1 MKKLFGIVVL
11 GLLLSSNAFA
21 ESEKCKSLPKYSN
34 LWYYN
39 KCDEPDTLKSSK
51 VKTSEKS
58 SKVKT
63 SENNFQYDKEH
74 PLKSPKVK
82 TWKNRQI
89 PEEYK
94 NPNLETLRYHFFAY
108 NKRGRSNQFYTNPSS
123 QPNALKFNLQKDP
136 KIIKKIVK
144 KMQSKALISYLMY
157 EDGEIV
163 IDQLSPPERFG
174 DLIDNDTMIYS
185 MSLGKSLGG
194 YLMGHAICKGYI
206 NSLSSSLA
214 DWPILK
220 GTLLETATVQDLINA
235 STGDQKYIKDNY
247 LSSGREVGDLTITNI
262 AKTELAN
269 TKPAKKRFKYSQFSP
284 NVALNYISF
293 KTGHKFSS
301 FINNV
306 LKDHVGLAARL
317 EFNGTGIESEGVIQS
332 NFKAT
337 RYDTLRIGIA
347 ILNDWN
353 SDTCIGN
360 YLKEVYAN
368 RVPKGAYNTGD
379 GYSKSYAGFFHTN
392 YPGISD
398 TVMGMDG
405 YGGIGLLINFD
416 DNRIVYTHA
425 VHRNY
430 NYKSLVMKAVDKGKF

>member
-1 MKKLFGIVVL
+1 MKKLLEIVVIVITSFIVL
-11 GLLLSSNAFA
+11 ISSASAA
-21 ESEKCKSLPKYSN
+21 ESG
-34 LWYYN
+34 
-39 KCDEPDTLKSSK
+39 
-51 VKTSEKS
+51 
-58 SKVKT
+58 
-63 SENNFQYDKEH
+63 
-74 PLKSPKVK
+74 KVK
-82 TWKNRQI
+82 TWGKNRNI

-94 NPNLETLRYHFFAY
+94 RPNLETLRHHFLAY
-108 NKRGRSNQFYTNPSS
+108 NKRGRSYKFYTNPSS
-123 QPNALKFNLQKDP
+123 QPTALKFKLQKEP

-144 KMQSKALISYLMY
+144 KMETKALISYLMY

-185 MSLGKSLGG
+185 QSLGKSLGG

-206 NSLSSSLA
+206 NSLSSPLA
-214 DWPILK
+214 DWPIAQ
-220 GTLLETATVQDLINA
+220 GTLLETATVQDVIN
-235 STGDQKYIKDNY
+235 STMGNQKYFSDRDTGLLK
-247 LSSGREVGDLTITNI
+247 SGRDVGDTNI
-262 AKTELAN
+262 ASIAKIELAN
-269 TKPAKKRFKYSQFSP
+269 SKAAKKRFSYGQFP
-284 NVALNYISF
+284 ANVALNYISF

-301 FINNV
+301 FINSV
-306 LKDHVGLAARL
+306 LKDHVGLAGRL
-317 EFNGTGIESEGVIQS
+317 EFNGVGDETNGVIQA

-360 YLKEVYAN
+360 YLKDVYAN
-368 RVPKGAYNTGD
+368 RVSKGAFNVGD
-379 GYSKSYAGFFHTN
+379 GYSQSYAGFFHTN

-425 VHRNY
+425 VHRDY
-430 NYKSLVMKAVDKGKF
+430 NYRSLVLNAIDKGTF

>member
-1 MKKLFGIVVL
+1 MKKLLGIVVL

-21 ESEKCKSLPKYSN
+21 DSEKCKSLTKYSN
-34 LWYYN
+34 HWYYN
-39 KCDEPDTLKSSK
+39 KCDELNSLKSSK
-51 VKTSEKS
+51 VKTSENKQNSLKS
-58 SKVKT
+58 S
-63 SENNFQYDKEH
+63 
-74 PLKSPKVK
+74 KVK

-89 PEEYK
+89 PSDYK
-94 NPNLETLRYHFFAY
+94 RPNLETLRYHFLAY
-108 NKRGRSNQFYTNPSS
+108 NKRGRSNQFYTKPSS
-123 QPNALKFNLQKDP
+123 QPTALKFNLQKEP

-144 KMQSKALISYLMY
+144 KMQSTGLISYLMY

-163 IDQLSPPERFG
+163 IDQLSHPERFG

-206 NSLSSSLA
+206 NSLSSTLA
-214 DWPILK
+214 DWPIMK
-220 GTLLETATVQDLINA
+220 GTLLETATVQDVINA
-235 STGDQKYIKDNY
+235 STGDQKYIMDHI
-247 LSSGREVGDLTITNI
+247 LSSGRDIGDLTIASI
-262 AKTELAN
+262 AKKELAN
-269 TKPAKKRFKYSQFSP
+269 TKPGKKRFNYSQFSP

-306 LKDHVGLAARL
+306 LKDHVGLAGRL
-317 EFNGTGIESEGVIQS
+317 EFNGTGIESKGVIQS

-353 SDTCIGN
+353 SGTCIGN
-360 YLKEVYAN
+360 YLKDVYAN
-368 RVPKGAYNTGD
+368 SISKGQNIGFGD

-405 YGGIGLLINFD
+405 YGGIALLINFD
-416 DNRIVYTHA
+416 DNRIVYTHT

-430 NYKSLVMKAVDKGKF
+430 NYKSLVLKAIDKGIF

>member
-1 MKKLFGIVVL
+1 
-11 GLLLSSNAFA
+11 
-21 ESEKCKSLPKYSN
+21 
-34 LWYYN
+34 
-39 KCDEPDTLKSSK
+39 
-51 VKTSEKS
+51 
-58 SKVKT
+58 
-63 SENNFQYDKEH
+63 
-74 PLKSPKVK
+74 
-82 TWKNRQI
+82 
-89 PEEYK
+89 
-94 NPNLETLRYHFFAY
+94 
-108 NKRGRSNQFYTNPSS
+108 
-123 QPNALKFNLQKDP
+123 
-136 KIIKKIVK
+136 
-144 KMQSKALISYLMY
+144 MQSKALVSYLMY

-194 YLMGHAICKGYI
+194 YLMGHAICEGYV
-206 NSLSSSLA
+206 NSLSSSLV
-214 DWPILK
+214 DWPIAQ
-220 GTLLETATVQDLINA
+220 GTLLETATVQDVINSA
-235 STGDQKYIKDNY
+235 MGNQKYVSDRDSGM
-247 LSSGREVGDLTITNI
+247 LRSGREVGNTNI
-262 AKTELAN
+262 ASIAKIELAN
-269 TKPAKKRFKYSQFSP
+269 SNAAKKRFSYGQFP
-284 NVALNYISF
+284 ANVALNYISF

-301 FINNV
+301 FINNI
-306 LKDHVGLAARL
+306 LKDHVGLAGRL
-317 EFNGTGIESEGVIQS
+317 EFNGIGDESKGVIQA

-360 YLKEVYAN
+360 YLKDVYAN
-368 RVPKGAYNTGD
+368 SISKGQDIGFGD

-405 YGGIGLLINFD
+405 YGGIALLINFD

-430 NYKSLVMKAVDKGKF
+430 NYKSLVLKAIDKGKF

>member
-1 MKKLFGIVVL
+1 MKKIFGVVVL
-11 GLLLSSNAFA
+11 GLLLSSKVFA

-39 KCDEPDTLKSSK
+39 KCDQQKSLKSS
-51 VKTSEKS
+51 
-58 SKVKT
+58 
-63 SENNFQYDKEH
+63 
-74 PLKSPKVK
+74 KVK

-89 PEEYK
+89 PQKYK
-94 NPNLETLRYHFFAY
+94 NPNLETLRYYFLAY
-108 NKRGRSNQFYTNPSS
+108 NKRGKSYRFYTKPSS
-123 QPNALKFNLQKDP
+123 QPIALKFNLHKEP

-174 DLIDNDTMIYS
+174 DLIDNETMIYS

-194 YLMGHAICKGYI
+194 YLMGHAICEGYV

-220 GTLLETATVQDLINA
+220 GTLLETATVQDVINA
-235 STGDQKYIKDNY
+235 STGDQKYVMNNF
-247 LSSGREVGDLTITNI
+247 LSSGRDIGDLTIASI

-269 TKPAKKRFKYSQFSP
+269 IKPAKKRFNYSQFSP

-368 RVPKGAYNTGD
+368 KVPKGEYNTGD
-379 GYSKSYAGFFHTN
+379 GYSQGYAGFFHTDF
-392 YPGISD
+392 PGISD

-430 NYKSLVMKAVDKGKF
+430 NYKSLVMKAIDKGIF

>member
-1 MKKLFGIVVL
+1 MKKLLGIVVL

-21 ESEKCKSLPKYSN
+21 ESEKL
-34 LWYYN
+34 
-39 KCDEPDTLKSSK
+39 
-51 VKTSEKS
+51 
-58 SKVKT
+58 
-63 SENNFQYDKEH
+63 
-74 PLKSPKVK
+74 K
-82 TWKNRQI
+82 TWGKNSKI
-89 PEEYK
+89 PEEYYF
-94 NPNLETLRYHFFAY
+94 PNLKTLRYHFLKY
-108 NKRGRSNQFYTNPSS
+108 NKRGENSKKFYTKPSS
-123 QPNALKFNLQKDP
+123 QPSSLKFNLQKEP

-144 KMQSKALISYLMY
+144 KMQSTGLISYLMY

-185 MSLGKSLGG
+185 MSMGKSLGG
-194 YLMGHAICKGYI
+194 YLIGHAICKGYI
-206 NSLSSSLA
+206 NSLSSTLA
-214 DWPILK
+214 DWPIVK
-220 GTLLETATVQDLINA
+220 GTLLETATVQELINA
-235 STGDQKYIKDNY
+235 STGDQKYIMDHI
-247 LSSGREVGDLTITNI
+247 LSSGRDIGDLTIASI
-262 AKTELAN
+262 AKKELAN
-269 TKPAKKRFKYSQFSP
+269 TKPGKKRFNYSQFSP

-306 LKDHVGLAARL
+306 LKDHVGLAGRL
-317 EFNGTGIESEGVIQS
+317 EFNGTGIESKGVIQS

-353 SDTCIGN
+353 SGTCIGN
-360 YLKEVYAN
+360 YLKDVYAN
-368 RVPKGAYNTGD
+368 SISKGQDIGFGD

-392 YPGISD
+392 YPGIRD
-398 TVMGMDG
+398 AVMGMDG

-430 NYKSLVMKAVDKGKF
+430 NYKSLVLKAIDKGKF

>member
-1 MKKLFGIVVL
+1 MIKLLGILVL
-11 GLLLSSNAFA
+11 GLFWCNVSLA
-21 ESEKCKSLPKYSN
+21 ENEKCKSLTKYSN
-34 LWYYN
+34 NWYYN
-39 KCDEPDTLKSSK
+39 NCDKQNSK
-51 VKTSEKS
+51 VKTWGRITK
-58 SKVKT
+58 
-63 SENNFQYDKEH
+63 
-74 PLKSPKVK
+74 
-82 TWKNRQI
+82 I

-94 NPNLETLRYHFFAY
+94 NPNLETLRYHFLTY
-108 NKRGRSNQFYTNPSS
+108 NKRGKSYKFYTEPSS
-123 QPNALKFNLQKDP
+123 QPTALKFNLKKKP
-136 KIIKKIVK
+136 KFINKIVK
-144 KMQSKALISYLMY
+144 NMQSTGLISYLMY
-157 EDGEIV
+157 ENGEIV

-194 YLMGHAICKGYI
+194 YLIGHAICKGYI
-206 NSLSSSLA
+206 NSLSSTLA
-214 DWPILK
+214 DWPIVK

-247 LSSGREVGDLTITNI
+247 LSSGRDIGDLTIASITKN
-262 AKTELAN
+262 ELAN

-293 KTGHKFSS
+293 KTGYKFSS
-301 FINNV
+301 FMNEV
-306 LKDHVGLAARL
+306 LNDHVGLAGKL
-317 EFNGTGIESEGVIQS
+317 KMNHIGTGIESEGGIQS
-332 NFKAT
+332 NFKAS
-337 RYDTLRIGIA
+337 RYDYLRIGIA

-360 YLKEVYAN
+360 YLKDVYAN
-368 RVPKGAYNTGD
+368 RVNKGYIQGD

-398 TVMGMDG
+398 AVMGMDG
-405 YGGIGLLINFD
+405 YGGIALLINFD

-430 NYKSLVMKAVDKGKF
+430 NYKSLVLRAIDKGIF

>member
-1 MKKLFGIVVL
+1 MKKLLGIVVL

-21 ESEKCKSLPKYSN
+21 ESEKL
-34 LWYYN
+34 
-39 KCDEPDTLKSSK
+39 
-51 VKTSEKS
+51 
-58 SKVKT
+58 
-63 SENNFQYDKEH
+63 
-74 PLKSPKVK
+74 K
-82 TWKNRQI
+82 TWGKNSKI
-89 PEEYK
+89 PEEYYF
-94 NPNLETLRYHFFAY
+94 PNLKTLRYHFLKY
-108 NKRGRSNQFYTNPSS
+108 NKRGENSKKFYTKPSS
-123 QPNALKFNLQKDP
+123 QPSSLKFNLQKEP
-136 KIIKKIVK
+136 KIIKLDSIGKKIKIKIDIAKV
-144 KMQSKALISYLMY
+144 MQSTGLISYLMY

-185 MSLGKSLGG
+185 MSMGKSLGG
-194 YLMGHAICKGYI
+194 YLIGHAICKGYI
-206 NSLSSSLA
+206 NSLSSTLA
-214 DWPILK
+214 DWPIMK
-220 GTLLETATVQDLINA
+220 GTLLETATVQDVINA
-235 STGDQKYIKDNY
+235 STGDQKYIMDHI
-247 LSSGREVGDLTITNI
+247 LSSGRDIGDLTIADI
-262 AKTELAN
+262 AKKELAN
-269 TKPAKKRFKYSQFSP
+269 TKPVKKRFNYSQFSP

-301 FINNV
+301 FINDV
-306 LKDHVGLAARL
+306 LKDHVGLAGRL
-317 EFNGTGIESEGVIQS
+317 EFNGTGIESKGVIQS

-360 YLKEVYAN
+360 YLKDVYAN
-368 RVPKGAYNTGD
+368 RVIKGYKQGD

-405 YGGIGLLINFD
+405 YGGIALLINFD

-430 NYKSLVMKAVDKGKF
+430 NYKFLVLKAIDKGTF

>member
-1 MKKLFGIVVL
+1 MKKIISIVVL
-11 GLLLSSNAFA
+11 VITSFIVLISSASVAQSA
-21 ESEKCKSLPKYSN
+21 E
-34 LWYYN
+34 
-39 KCDEPDTLKSSK
+39 
-51 VKTSEKS
+51 VKK
-58 SKVKT
+58 
-63 SENNFQYDKEH
+63 
-74 PLKSPKVK
+74 
-82 TWKNRQI
+82 WKNRKI
-89 PEEYK
+89 PEEY
-94 NPNLETLRYHFFAY
+94 NPNLETMRYHFLTY
-108 NKRGRSNQFYTNPSS
+108 NKRGKKNKFYTKPSP
-123 QPNALKFNLQKDP
+123 QPTALKFNLHKEP

-144 KMQSKALISYLMY
+144 KMQSTGLISYLMY

-185 MSLGKSLGG
+185 MSMGKSLGG

-214 DWPILK
+214 DWPIVK
-220 GTLLETATVQDLINA
+220 GTLLETATVQDVINA
-235 STGDQKYIKDNY
+235 STGDQKYVYNNI
-247 LSSGREVGDLTITNI
+247 LSSGRDIGDLTIASI
-262 AKTELAN
+262 AKKELAN
-269 TKPAKKRFKYSQFSP
+269 TNPAKKRYNYSALSP

-306 LKDHVGLAARL
+306 LKDHVGLAGKLRM
-317 EFNGTGIESEGVIQS
+317 NGTGVESKGVIQS

-360 YLKEVYAN
+360 YLKDVYAN
-368 RVPKGAYNTGD
+368 SISKGAYNIGD
-379 GYSKSYAGFFHTN
+379 GYSKSYAGFFHTD

-398 TVMGMDG
+398 TVMCMDG
-405 YGGIGLLINFD
+405 YIGIALLINFD

-430 NYKSLVMKAVDKGKF
+430 NYVSLVLRAIDNGIF

>member
-1 MKKLFGIVVL
+1 MKKIISIVVL
-11 GLLLSSNAFA
+11 VITSFIVLISSASVAQSA
-21 ESEKCKSLPKYSN
+21 E
-34 LWYYN
+34 
-39 KCDEPDTLKSSK
+39 
-51 VKTSEKS
+51 VKK
-58 SKVKT
+58 
-63 SENNFQYDKEH
+63 
-74 PLKSPKVK
+74 
-82 TWKNRQI
+82 WKNRKI
-89 PEEYK
+89 PEEY
-94 NPNLETLRYHFFAY
+94 NPNLETMRYHFLTY
-108 NKRGRSNQFYTNPSS
+108 NKRGKKNKFYTKPSP
-123 QPNALKFNLQKDP
+123 QPTALKFNLHKEP

-144 KMQSKALISYLMY
+144 KMQSTGLISYLMY

-185 MSLGKSLGG
+185 MSVGKSLGG

-206 NSLSSSLA
+206 NSLSSTLA
-214 DWPILK
+214 DWPIVK
-220 GTLLETATVQDLINA
+220 GTLLETATVQDVINA
-235 STGDQKYIKDNY
+235 STGDQKYIYNNI
-247 LSSGREVGDLTITNI
+247 LSSGRDIGDLTIASI
-262 AKTELAN
+262 AKKELAN
-269 TKPAKKRFKYSQFSP
+269 TNPAKKRYNYSALSP

-306 LKDHVGLAARL
+306 LKDHVGLAGKLRM
-317 EFNGTGIESEGVIQS
+317 NGTGVESKGVIQS

-360 YLKEVYAN
+360 YLKDVYAN
-368 RVPKGAYNTGD
+368 SISKGAYNIGD

-405 YGGIGLLINFD
+405 YGGIALLINFD

-430 NYKSLVMKAVDKGKF
+430 NYVSLVLRAVDKGKF

>member
-1 MKKLFGIVVL
+1 MKKIFGVVVL
-11 GLLLSSNAFA
+11 GLLLSSKAFA
-21 ESEKCKSLPKYSN
+21 QSEKCKSLTKYSN
-34 LWYYN
+34 HWYYN
-39 KCDEPDTLKSSK
+39 KCDEQKSLKSK
-51 VKTSEKS
+51 
-58 SKVKT
+58 
-63 SENNFQYDKEH
+63 
-74 PLKSPKVK
+74 KVK
-82 TWKNRQI
+82 TWKDRKI
-89 PEEYK
+89 PEKYK
-94 NPNLETLRYHFFAY
+94 SPNLETLRYHFLAY
-108 NKRGRSNQFYTNPSS
+108 NKRGKSYKFYTKPSS
-123 QPNALKFNLQKDP
+123 QPTALKFKLQKEP

-144 KMQSKALISYLMY
+144 KMQSTGLISYLMY

-163 IDQLSPPERFG
+163 IDQLSPSERFG

-214 DWPILK
+214 DWPIVK
-220 GTLLETATVQDLINA
+220 GTLLETATVQDVINA
-235 STGDQKYIKDNY
+235 STGDQKYVRNNI
-247 LSSGREVGDLTITNI
+247 LSSGRDIGDLTITGI

-269 TKPAKKRFKYSQFSP
+269 TKPAKKRFNYSQFSP
-284 NVALNYISF
+284 NVATNYISF

-306 LKDHVGLAARL
+306 LKDHVGLAGRL
-317 EFNGTGIESEGVIQS
+317 EINGTGIESKGVIQS

-360 YLKEVYAN
+360 YLKDVYAN
-368 RVPKGAYNTGD
+368 RVSKGAFNVGD
-379 GYSKSYAGFFHTN
+379 GYSQSYAGFFHTS
-392 YPGISD
+392 YPSISD

-405 YGGIGLLINFD
+405 YGGIALLINFD

-425 VHRNY
+425 VHRDY
-430 NYKSLVMKAVDKGKF
+430 NYRSLVLNAIDKGIF

>member
-1 MKKLFGIVVL
+1 MKKFLGIVVL
-11 GLLLSSNAFA
+11 GLLLSSNTFA

-39 KCDEPDTLKSSK
+39 KCDEEKSLKSK
-51 VKTSEKS
+51 
-58 SKVKT
+58 
-63 SENNFQYDKEH
+63 
-74 PLKSPKVK
+74 KVK

-89 PEEYK
+89 PEEYV
-94 NPNLETLRYHFFAY
+94 NPNLETLRYHFLSY
-108 NKRGRSNQFYTNPSS
+108 NKRGKNDKKFYTKPSS
-123 QPNALKFNLQKDP
+123 QPSALKFNLQKEP

-144 KMQSKALISYLMY
+144 KMQSTGLISYLMY

-163 IDQLSPPERFG
+163 IDQLSPPDRFG

-185 MSLGKSLGG
+185 MSMGKSLGG

-206 NSLSSSLA
+206 NSLSSTLA
-214 DWPILK
+214 DWPIVK

-235 STGDQKYIKDNY
+235 STGDQKYIKNNY
-247 LSSGREVGDLTITNI
+247 LSSGRDIGDLTIASITKN
-262 AKTELAN
+262 ELAN
-269 TKPAKKRFKYSQFSP
+269 TKPAKKRFSYSQFSP

-293 KTGHKFSS
+293 KTGYKFSS
-301 FINNV
+301 FMNEV
-306 LKDHVGLAARL
+306 LNDHVGLAGKL
-317 EFNGTGIESEGVIQS
+317 KMNHIGTGIESEGGIQS
-332 NFKAT
+332 NFKAS
-337 RYDTLRIGIA
+337 RYDYLRIGIA

-360 YLKEVYAN
+360 YLKDVYAN
-368 RVPKGAYNTGD
+368 RVNKGYIQGD

-392 YPGISD
+392 YSGISD
-398 TVMGMDG
+398 AVMGMDG

-425 VHRNY
+425 VHRDY
-430 NYKSLVMKAVDKGKF
+430 NYRSLVLNAIDKGTF

>member
-1 MKKLFGIVVL
+1 MKKLLGIVVIT
-11 GLLLSSNAFA
+11 LLICNQ
-21 ESEKCKSLPKYSN
+21 N
-34 LWYYN
+34 LIGI
-39 KCDEPDTLKSSK
+39 KVVADDSFDCDSVQKFSQIWNINNCGSGGVSK
-51 VKTSEKS
+51 DEYELNS
-58 SKVKT
+58 
-63 SENNFQYDKEH
+63 
-74 PLKSPKVK
+74 LKSPKVK

-89 PEEYK
+89 PSDYK
-94 NPNLETLRYHFFAY
+94 RPNLETLRYHFLAY
-108 NKRGRSNQFYTNPSS
+108 NKRGRSNQFYTKPSS
-123 QPNALKFNLQKDP
+123 QPTALKFNLQKEP

-144 KMQSKALISYLMY
+144 KMQSTGLISYLMY

-206 NSLSSSLA
+206 NSLSSTLA
-214 DWPILK
+214 DWPIMK
-220 GTLLETATVQDLINA
+220 GTLLETATVQDVINA
-235 STGDQKYIKDNY
+235 STGDQKYIMDHI
-247 LSSGREVGDLTITNI
+247 LSSGRDIGDLTIASI
-262 AKTELAN
+262 AKKELAN
-269 TKPAKKRFKYSQFSP
+269 TKPGKKRFNYSQFSP

-306 LKDHVGLAARL
+306 LKDHVGLAGRL
-317 EFNGTGIESEGVIQS
+317 EFNGTGIESKGVIQS

-353 SDTCIGN
+353 SGTCIGN
-360 YLKEVYAN
+360 YLKDVYAN
-368 RVPKGAYNTGD
+368 SISKGQDIGFGD

-392 YPGISD
+392 YPGIRD
-398 TVMGMDG
+398 AVMGMDG

-430 NYKSLVMKAVDKGKF
+430 NYKSLVLKAIDKGTF

>member
-1 MKKLFGIVVL
+1 M
-11 GLLLSSNAFA
+11 
-21 ESEKCKSLPKYSN
+21 E
-34 LWYYN
+34 
-39 KCDEPDTLKSSK
+39 
-51 VKTSEKS
+51 
-58 SKVKT
+58 
-63 SENNFQYDKEH
+63 
-74 PLKSPKVK
+74 
-82 TWKNRQI
+82 
-89 PEEYK
+89 
-94 NPNLETLRYHFFAY
+94 
-108 NKRGRSNQFYTNPSS
+108 
-123 QPNALKFNLQKDP
+123 
-136 KIIKKIVK
+136 
-144 KMQSKALISYLMY
+144 SKALISYLMY

-174 DLIDNDTMIYS
+174 DLIDDDTMIYS

-206 NSLSSSLA
+206 NSLSSLLA
-214 DWPILK
+214 DWPIVQ
-220 GTLLETATVQDLINA
+220 GTLLETATVQDVINA
-235 STGDQKYIKDNY
+235 SMGHQKYVRKNT
-247 LSSGREVGDLTITNI
+247 LSSGRDVGDTNI
-262 AKTELAN
+262 ASITRIELAN
-269 TKPAKKRFKYSQFSP
+269 SNAAKKRFSYGQFP
-284 NVALNYISF
+284 ANVALNYISF
-293 KTGHKFSS
+293 KTGHKFST

-306 LKDHVGLAARL
+306 LRDHVGLAGRL
-317 EFNGTGIESEGVIQS
+317 EFNGVGDETNGVIQA

-360 YLKEVYAN
+360 YLKDVYAN
-368 RVPKGAYNTGD
+368 RVSKGSNNMGD

-405 YGGIGLLINFD
+405 YGGIALLINFD

-430 NYKSLVMKAVDKGKF
+430 NYKSLVLKAIDKGKF

>member
-1 MKKLFGIVVL
+1 
-11 GLLLSSNAFA
+11 
-21 ESEKCKSLPKYSN
+21 
-34 LWYYN
+34 
-39 KCDEPDTLKSSK
+39 
-51 VKTSEKS
+51 
-58 SKVKT
+58 
-63 SENNFQYDKEH
+63 
-74 PLKSPKVK
+74 
-82 TWKNRQI
+82 
-89 PEEYK
+89 
-94 NPNLETLRYHFFAY
+94 
-108 NKRGRSNQFYTNPSS
+108 
-123 QPNALKFNLQKDP
+123 
-136 KIIKKIVK
+136 
-144 KMQSKALISYLMY
+144 MQSTGLISYLMY

-206 NSLSSSLA
+206 NSLSSTLA
-214 DWPILK
+214 DWPIMK
-220 GTLLETATVQDLINA
+220 GTLLETATVQDVINA
-235 STGDQKYIKDNY
+235 STGDQKYIMDHI
-247 LSSGREVGDLTITNI
+247 LSSGRDIGDLTIASI
-262 AKTELAN
+262 AKKELAN
-269 TKPAKKRFKYSQFSP
+269 TKPGKKRFNYSQFSP

-306 LKDHVGLAARL
+306 LKDHVGLAGRL
-317 EFNGTGIESEGVIQS
+317 EFNGTGVESDGVIQS

-353 SDTCIGN
+353 SGTCIGN
-360 YLKEVYAN
+360 YLKDVYAN
-368 RVPKGAYNTGD
+368 SISKGQDIGFGD

-392 YPGISD
+392 YPGIRD
-398 TVMGMDG
+398 AVMGMDG

-430 NYKSLVMKAVDKGKF
+430 NYKSLVLKAIDKGKF

>member
-1 MKKLFGIVVL
+1 MKKFLGIVVL

-21 ESEKCKSLPKYSN
+21 ESEKCKSLTKYSN

-39 KCDEPDTLKSSK
+39 KCDELNSS
-51 VKTSEKS
+51 KS

-63 SENNFQYDKEH
+63 SENKQNS
-74 PLKSPKVK
+74 LKSSKVK

-89 PEEYK
+89 PEKYK
-94 NPNLETLRYHFFAY
+94 NPNLETLRYHFLAY
-108 NKRGRSNQFYTNPSS
+108 NKRGERDKKFYTMLSS
-123 QPNALKFNLQKDP
+123 QPTSLKFNLQKDP

-194 YLMGHAICKGYI
+194 YLMGHAICEGYV

-220 GTLLETATVQDLINA
+220 GTLLETATVQDVINA
-235 STGDQKYIKDNY
+235 STGDQKYVMNNF
-247 LSSGREVGDLTITNI
+247 LSSGRDIGDLTIASI

-269 TKPAKKRFKYSQFSP
+269 IKPAKKRFNYSQFSP

-306 LKDHVGLAARL
+306 LKDHVGLAGRL
-317 EFNGTGIESEGVIQS
+317 EFNHGKGLESEGVIQS

-430 NYKSLVMKAVDKGKF
+430 NYKSLVLKAIDKGTF

>member
-1 MKKLFGIVVL
+1 
-11 GLLLSSNAFA
+11 
-21 ESEKCKSLPKYSN
+21 
-34 LWYYN
+34 
-39 KCDEPDTLKSSK
+39 
-51 VKTSEKS
+51 
-58 SKVKT
+58 
-63 SENNFQYDKEH
+63 
-74 PLKSPKVK
+74 
-82 TWKNRQI
+82 
-89 PEEYK
+89 
-94 NPNLETLRYHFFAY
+94 
-108 NKRGRSNQFYTNPSS
+108 
-123 QPNALKFNLQKDP
+123 
-136 KIIKKIVK
+136 
-144 KMQSKALISYLMY
+144 
-157 EDGEIV
+157 
-163 IDQLSPPERFG
+163 
-174 DLIDNDTMIYS
+174 

-194 YLMGHAICKGYI
+194 YLMGHAICEGYV

-220 GTLLETATVQDLINA
+220 GTLLETATVQDVINA
-235 STGDQKYIKDNY
+235 STGDQKYVMNNF
-247 LSSGREVGDLTITNI
+247 LSSGRDIGDLTIASI

-269 TKPAKKRFKYSQFSP
+269 IKPAKKRFNYSQFSP

-306 LKDHVGLAARL
+306 LKDHVGLAGRL
-317 EFNGTGIESEGVIQS
+317 EFNHGEGMESEGVIQS

-379 GYSKSYAGFFHTN
+379 GYSQGYAGFFHTDF
-392 YPGISD
+392 PGISD

>member
-1 MKKLFGIVVL
+1 MKKIFWVIVL

-21 ESEKCKSLPKYSN
+21 KSEKCKSLPKYSN

-39 KCDEPDTLKSSK
+39 KCDEQKSLKSS
-51 VKTSEKS
+51 
-58 SKVKT
+58 
-63 SENNFQYDKEH
+63 
-74 PLKSPKVK
+74 KVK

-89 PEEYK
+89 PQKYK
-94 NPNLETLRYHFFAY
+94 NPNLETLRYYFLAY
-108 NKRGRSNQFYTNPSS
+108 NKRGKSYRFYTKPSS
-123 QPNALKFNLQKDP
+123 QPIALKFNLHKEP

-174 DLIDNDTMIYS
+174 DLIDDDTMIYS

-194 YLMGHAICKGYI
+194 YLMGHAICEGYV

-220 GTLLETATVQDLINA
+220 GSLLETATVQDVINA
-235 STGDQKYIKDNY
+235 STGDQKYVMNNF
-247 LSSGREVGDLTITNI
+247 LSSGRDIGDLTIASI

-269 TKPAKKRFKYSQFSP
+269 KKPAKKRFNYSQFSP

-306 LKDHVGLAARL
+306 LKDHVGLAGRL
-317 EFNGTGIESEGVIQS
+317 EFNHGKGLESEGVIQS

-379 GYSKSYAGFFHTN
+379 GYSQGYGGFFHTDF
-392 YPGISD
+392 PGISD

>member
-1 MKKLFGIVVL
+1 M
-11 GLLLSSNAFA
+11 LLSSKAFA
-21 ESEKCKSLPKYSN
+21 ESEKCKSFPKYSN

-123 QPNALKFNLQKDP
+123 EPNALKFNLQKEP
-136 KIIKKIVK
+136 KIIKKIIK
-144 KMQSKALISYLMY
+144 KMQSTGLISYLMY

-174 DLIDNDTMIYS
+174 DLIDDDTMIYS
-185 MSLGKSLGG
+185 MSMGKSLGG

-206 NSLSSSLA
+206 NSLSSTLA
-214 DWPILK
+214 DWPIVK

-235 STGDQKYIKDNY
+235 STGDQKYIWNNQLD
-247 LSSGREVGDLTITNI
+247 SGRDIGDLTIASIT
-262 AKTELAN
+262 KKELAN
-269 TKPAKKRFKYSQFSP
+269 TKPGKKRYNYSQFSA

-293 KTGHKFSS
+293 KTGHKFNS
-301 FINNV
+301 FINDV
-306 LKDHVGLAARL
+306 LKDHVGLAGKLRM
-317 EFNGTGIESEGVIQS
+317 NGNGVESKGVIQA
-332 NFKAT
+332 NFKAS

-360 YLKEVYAN
+360 YLKDVYAN
-368 RVPKGAYNTGD
+368 RVSKGAYNVGD
-379 GYSKSYAGFFHTN
+379 GYSQSYAGFFHTD

-398 TVMGMDG
+398 AVMGMDG

-416 DNRIVYTHA
+416 ENRIVYTHA
-425 VHRNY
+425 VHRDY
-430 NYKSLVMKAVDKGKF
+430 NYRSLVLNAIDKGIF

>member
-1 MKKLFGIVVL
+1 MKKIFWVVVL
-11 GLLLSSNAFA
+11 SLLLSSNVFA
-21 ESEKCKSLPKYSN
+21 ESK
-34 LWYYN
+34 
-39 KCDEPDTLKSSK
+39 
-51 VKTSEKS
+51 
-58 SKVKT
+58 
-63 SENNFQYDKEH
+63 
-74 PLKSPKVK
+74 KVK

-89 PEEYK
+89 PEEYV
-94 NPNLETLRYHFFAY
+94 NPNLETLRYHFLSY
-108 NKRGRSNQFYTNPSS
+108 NKRGKNDKKFYTKPSS
-123 QPNALKFNLQKDP
+123 QPSALKFKLEKKP
-136 KIIKKIVK
+136 KITKKIVN
-144 KMQSKALISYLMY
+144 KMKSTTGLISYLMY

-185 MSLGKSLGG
+185 MSMGKSLGG

-206 NSLSSSLA
+206 NSLSSTLV
-214 DWPILK
+214 DWPIVK

-235 STGDQKYIKDNY
+235 STGDQNYIWNNQLD
-247 LSSGREVGDLTITNI
+247 SGRDIGDLTIANI
-262 AKTELAN
+262 LKKELAN
-269 TKPAKKRFKYSQFSP
+269 TKPGKKRYNYSQFSA

-293 KTGHKFSS
+293 KTGHKFNS
-301 FINNV
+301 FINDV
-306 LKDHVGLAARL
+306 LKDHVGLAGKLRM
-317 EFNGTGIESEGVIQS
+317 NGKGVESKGVIQA
-332 NFKAT
+332 NFKAS

-360 YLKEVYAN
+360 YLKDVYAN
-368 RVPKGAYNTGD
+368 RVAKGAYNVGD
-379 GYSKSYAGFFHTN
+379 GYSQSYAGFFHTN

-405 YGGIGLLINFD
+405 YGGVALLINFD

-430 NYKSLVMKAVDKGKF
+430 DYKSLVLKAVDEGIF

>member
-1 MKKLFGIVVL
+1 MKKLLGIVVIT
-11 GLLLSSNAFA
+11 LLICNQ
-21 ESEKCKSLPKYSN
+21 N
-34 LWYYN
+34 LIGI
-39 KCDEPDTLKSSK
+39 KVVADDSFDCDSVQKFSQIWNINNCGSGGVSK
-51 VKTSEKS
+51 DEYELNS
-58 SKVKT
+58 
-63 SENNFQYDKEH
+63 
-74 PLKSPKVK
+74 LKSPKVK

-89 PEEYK
+89 PSDYK
-94 NPNLETLRYHFFAY
+94 RPNLETLRYHFLAY
-108 NKRGRSNQFYTNPSS
+108 NKRGRSNQFYTKPSS
-123 QPNALKFNLQKDP
+123 QLTALKFNLQKEP

-144 KMQSKALISYLMY
+144 KMQSTGLISYLMY

-206 NSLSSSLA
+206 NSLSSTLA
-214 DWPILK
+214 DWPIMK
-220 GTLLETATVQDLINA
+220 GTLLETATVQDVINA
-235 STGDQKYIKDNY
+235 STGDQKYIMDHI
-247 LSSGREVGDLTITNI
+247 LSSGRDIGDLTIASI
-262 AKTELAN
+262 AKKELAN
-269 TKPAKKRFKYSQFSP
+269 TKPGKKRFNYSQFSP

-306 LKDHVGLAARL
+306 LKDHVGLAGRL
-317 EFNGTGIESEGVIQS
+317 EFNGTGVESDGVIQS

-360 YLKEVYAN
+360 YLKDVYAN
-368 RVPKGAYNTGD
+368 SISKGQDIGFGD

-392 YPGISD
+392 YPGIRD
-398 TVMGMDG
+398 AVMGMDG

-430 NYKSLVMKAVDKGKF
+430 NYKSLVLKAIDKGTF

>member
-1 MKKLFGIVVL
+1 MKKLLGIVVL

-21 ESEKCKSLPKYSN
+21 DSEKCKSLTKYSN
-34 LWYYN
+34 HWYYN
-39 KCDEPDTLKSSK
+39 KCDELNSLKSK
-51 VKTSEKS
+51 AT
-58 SKVKT
+58 T
-63 SENNFQYDKEH
+63 SENKENS
-74 PLKSPKVK
+74 LKSPKVK

-89 PEEYK
+89 PSDYK
-94 NPNLETLRYHFFAY
+94 RPNLETLRYHFLAY
-108 NKRGRSNQFYTNPSS
+108 NKRGRSNQFYTKPSS
-123 QPNALKFNLQKDP
+123 QPTALKFNLQKEP

-144 KMQSKALISYLMY
+144 KMQSTGLISYLMY

-206 NSLSSSLA
+206 NSLSSTLA
-214 DWPILK
+214 DWPIMK
-220 GTLLETATVQDLINA
+220 GTLLETATVQDVINA
-235 STGDQKYIKDNY
+235 STGDQKYIMDHI
-247 LSSGREVGDLTITNI
+247 LSSGRDIGDLTIASI
-262 AKTELAN
+262 AKKELAN
-269 TKPAKKRFKYSQFSP
+269 TKPGKKRFNYSQFSP

-306 LKDHVGLAARL
+306 LKDHVGLAGRL
-317 EFNGTGIESEGVIQS
+317 EFNGTGIESKGVIQS

-353 SDTCIGN
+353 SGTCIGN
-360 YLKEVYAN
+360 YLKDVYAN
-368 RVPKGAYNTGD
+368 SISKGQDIGFGD

-392 YPGISD
+392 YPGIRD
-398 TVMGMDG
+398 AVMGMDG

-430 NYKSLVMKAVDKGKF
+430 NYKSLVLKAIDKGKF